1 MCDNSEI
8 RVSIIKKNTL
18 PSFKESILGKE
29 ILDRMLNG
37 TETIDEIVEFF
48 RHYSIEGTGG
58 FEPRFYR
65 SNRLETILLINVGEL
80 KKLISTRN

>member
-1 MCDNSEI
+1 
-8 RVSIIKKNTL
+8 
-18 PSFKESILGKE
+18 
-29 ILDRMLNG
+29 MLNG